1 MLNPL
6 ITPYNALMAARCL
19 MEFDIQ
25 AIKKP
30 HERDIPYWGQLIQ
43 QLEQHYQ
50 QFLHD
55 EALSPVEQQ
64 AALQRALTQ
73 LAETLRL
80 MSSLLSE
87 EAKQQLQT
95 LLTQTPGGKSR

>member
-1 MLNPL
+1 
-6 ITPYNALMAARCL
+6 MAARCL

-25 AIKKP
+25 AVKKP
-30 HERDIPYWGQLIQ
+30 HERDIPYWGQRIQ

-55 EALSPVEQQ
+55 EALSPVQQQ
-64 AALQRALTQ
+64 AALQTALTQ

-80 MSSLLSE
+80 MSSLLST
-87 EAKQQLQT
+87 EAQQQLQQV
-95 LLTQTPGGKSR
+95 LLQNDRRKVPW